1 MIKTVSNVVE
11 KMRVPII
18 IINLLAIGAAFYK
31 QGKIDAIA
39 EISSEAK
46 N

>member
-1 MIKTVSNVVE
+1 MIKTVTKMVD
-11 KMRVPII
+11 KMRLPII
-18 IINLLAIGAAFYK
+18 VMNLLAIGAAFYK

-39 EISSEAK
+39 EIDSETK

>member
-39 EISSEAK
+39 EISSETK

>member
-1 MIKTVSNVVE
+1 MIKTVSNIVE
-11 KMRVPII
+11 KMRLPII
-18 IINLLAIGAAFYK
+18 VLNLLAIGAAFYK

-39 EISSEAK
+39 EAASEPK

>member
-1 MIKTVSNVVE
+1 MIKTVANVVE

-18 IINLLAIGAAFYK
+18 IINLLTIGAAFYK
-31 QGKIDAIA
+31 QGHMDALKEITA
-39 EISSEAK
+39 ETT